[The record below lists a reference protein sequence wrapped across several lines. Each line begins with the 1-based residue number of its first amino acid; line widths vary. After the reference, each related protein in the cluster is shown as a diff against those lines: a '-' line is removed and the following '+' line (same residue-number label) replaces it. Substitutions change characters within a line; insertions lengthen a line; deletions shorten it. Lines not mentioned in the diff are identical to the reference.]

1 MKRRA
6 VLLSKVVPTAGLL
19 TFSLMLIAATAFPP
33 FRLKSELQLRPV
45 SLLTFIFHHEEN
57 IPVTIVAGDFN
68 GDGRPDLVVGSL
80 WDNEYSNE
88 ISFFAGEGDGSF
100 AAPSVIRL
108 NARPQQIQTA
118 DFNGDGVSDVALITK
133 SQGPDEGNRLWVFPG
148 SKSGLLKPSY
158 VFPLRDEPSAVFI
171 ADFDNDGKLD
181 LAVSSYRSAFL
192 VFPGRGDGTFEE
204 PVLAC
209 RCDVSLVADFNRDHR
224 PDLVARDGA
233 YATVRMNRGN
243 GTFARP
249 STFKGQEFREP
260 VSAGDLNG
268 DGIADLVFSNRLA
281 QGISIYLGNGDGTFR
296 ASGSLA
302 ARDAV
307 SAVRI
312 ADLDGDGFPDILAT
326 VWRRT
331 SGELWIFPGSGNG
344 AFRSPVPIRT
354 GYTPSDMCV
363 ADFNLDRKPDVAVSS
378 EGALS
383 VSIFLQ
389 TR

>member
-1 MKRRA
+1 MKRLA
-6 VLLSKVVPTAGLL
+6 VMSSNVVLTAGLL
-19 TFSLMLIAATAFPP
+19 TFSLVVGAAAAFPH

-57 IPVTIVAGDFN
+57 IPVTIAAGDFN
-68 GDGRPDLVVGSL
+68 GDGRPDLVVGTL

-88 ISFFAGEGDGSF
+88 ISFFAGKGDGSF
-100 AAPSVIRL
+100 AARSVIRL

-118 DFNGDGVSDVALITK
+118 DFNGDGVSDVALITT
-133 SQGPDEGNRLWVFPG
+133 SQSPGEGNRLWVFPG

-158 VFPLRDEPSAVFI
+158 VSPLKEGPSALFI
-171 ADFDNDGKLD
+171 ADFDNDGRLD
-181 LAVSSYRSAFL
+181 LAVSSYGSAFL
-192 VFPGRGDGTFEE
+192 VFRGRGDGTFEE

-209 RCDVSLVADFNRDHR
+209 RCDVSLVADFNGDHR
-224 PDLVARDGA
+224 PDLVARAGTNA
-233 YATVRMNRGN
+233 AVRLNRGD

-249 STFKGQEFREP
+249 SAFNGQEFRKP

-268 DGIADLVFSNRLA
+268 DGIADLVFSDRPA
-281 QGISIYLGNGDGTFR
+281 HRISIYLGNGDGTFR

-307 SAVRI
+307 SAIRI

-331 SGELWIFPGSGNG
+331 SGELWIFPGLGNG
-344 AFRSPVPIRT
+344 AFRSPVAIRT
-354 GYTPSDMCV
+354 GYTPSDIGI

-383 VSIFLQ
+383 VSVFLQ
-389 TR
+389 AR